1 MEVTSRVSRV
11 IRVQS
16 ADQSEV
22 GNARRQALALGSQ
35 LDFTELRCGELAIVV
50 TEAARNLAT
59 HGGGG
64 ELILTPWKVDGLSGV
79 DVLAL
84 DNGAGIPN
92 VPLALQDG
100 YSTAG
105 TPGNGLGA
113 IERLAQH
120 IEVYSPAGKGTA
132 ILARLLASEDMNP
145 DQLPIFGSV
154 AVPFSGETTSGDSWA
169 ASYSQER
176 TVYLMA
182 DGLGHGPIASQA
194 GQQAIRTFQQN
205 AHLPPR
211 QLLLALHAALQKTRG
226 AAIGIAEI
234 LHQRKMLTYIG
245 AGNIASS
252 LWCGGRMRSMVSMN
266 GTAGHNMGS
275 VQEFNYPLDGDSLLL
290 MHSDGLLTRW
300 QLAGYPG
307 LAIRHPAL
315 IAGMLYRDFSRR
327 RDDATILVVGVSG

>member
-1 MEVTSRVSRV
+1 MTSRVSRV

-16 ADQSEV
+16 ADHSEV

-64 ELILTPWKVDGLSGV
+64 ELILTPWKVDRLSGV

-84 DNGAGIPN
+84 DNGAGIRN
-92 VPLALQDG
+92 VALALQDG

-113 IERLAQH
+113 IERLAH
-120 IEVYSPAGKGTA
+120 DIEVYSPAGKGTA
-132 ILARLLASEDMNP
+132 VLARLLASPEMDLS
-145 DQLPIFGSV
+145 QLPKFGSV
-154 AVPFSGETTSGDSWA
+154 AVPFGEETTSGDAWG
-169 ASYSQER
+169 ASYSPDR

-182 DGLGHGPIASQA
+182 DGLGHGPIASEA
-194 GQQAIRTFQQN
+194 GQQAIRTFHQN
-205 AHLPPR
+205 AHLPLR
-211 QLLLALHAALQKTRG
+211 QMLLALHAALQKTRG
-226 AAIGIAEI
+226 AAVAIAEI
-234 LHQRKMLTYIG
+234 QHKRNLLTYIG

-252 LWCGGRMRSMVSMN
+252 LCCEGRMRSMVSMN
-266 GTAGHNMGS
+266 GTAGHNMGN
-275 VQEFNYPLDGDSLLL
+275 VQEFSYPLDGESLLL

-307 LAIRHPAL
+307 LATRHPAL
-315 IAGMLYRDFSRR
+315 IAGVLYRDYSRR
-327 RDDATILVVGVSG
+327 RDDATILVVGVGV